1 MSLDDRV
8 RDLMTAFQKTA
19 YFQWMARQGIPV
31 IDGYGIED
39 VREVAMDFWPRLG
52 GRAAFINLYG
62 MEGVTGMYVAEI
74 PAGGALEPEKHFYEE
89 VICILSGQG
98 ATEVWQEGGHKR
110 MFEWGPWS
118 LFAPPLNTWH
128 RLINGGRQ
136 PVKFLAV
143 TNAPLVMDVFHNED
157 FVFNCPYTF
166 CGSLLGRRRIFQRWT
181 KALRVRHAAHLGNQL
196 HHGRQSA
203 ALDQREVK
211 GAGVR
216 ITQFE
221 LSGNGLIGHLA
232 QWPAGRYHKAHYHG
246 PGAILLG
253 LQSSGYVLLW
263 SKELGIEPFRSG
275 RGEGVVE
282 VKWKEGSVYCPP
294 GGWFHQHFNT
304 GAQAARHLAI
314 RYGSRIHPIGFK
326 IAEKRSEDGVYI
338 NVKRGGTLIE
348 YADED
353 PYIRKHYEDEMKKTG
368 VLCQMPALE
377 IDRVAVKSKKPTA
390 RKNREIAPR

>member
-8 RDLMTAFQKTA
+8 RDLMAAFQKTA
-19 YFQWMARQGIPV
+19 YFQWMARQRIPI

-39 VREVAMDFWPRLG
+39 VRDVEMDRWSRVG

-74 PAGGALEPEKHFYEE
+74 PAGGALEAEKHFYEE

-98 ATEVWQEGGHKR
+98 ATEVWQDGGRKQ

-118 LFAPPLNTWH
+118 LFAPPLNAWH

-157 FVFNCPYTF
+157 FVFNCPYSFSDRYSGADGFFNVGQKRYESGMQHIWETNF
-166 CGSLLGRRRIFQRWT
+166 IMDI
-181 KALRVRHAAHLGNQL
+181 
-196 HHGRQSA
+196 QSA
-203 ALDQREVK
+203 TLDQREVK
-211 GAGVR
+211 GAGVH

-221 LSGNGLIGHLA
+221 LAGNGLIGHLA

-275 RGEGVVE
+275 RGEEVVE

-326 IAEKRSEDGVYI
+326 IADKRSEDGVYI
-338 NVKRGGTLIE
+338 DVKRGGTLIE

-368 VLCQMPALE
+368 VPCQMPS
-377 IDRVAVKSKKPTA
+377 V
-390 RKNREIAPR
+390 

>member
-1 MSLDDRV
+1 MSLNEQV
-8 RDLMTAFQKTA
+8 QALMASFEKTA
-19 YFQWMARQGIPV
+19 YFQWVRRQGIPIV
-31 IDGYGIED
+31 DGYGLED
-39 VREVAMDFWPRLG
+39 VREVKLAPWSRTG
-52 GRAAFINLYG
+52 GKAAFLNLYG

-89 VICILSGQG
+89 VICILEGQG
-98 ATEVWQEGGHKR
+98 ATEVWQEGGRKR

-143 TNAPLVMDVFHNED
+143 TNAPLVMDVFHSDD
-157 FVFNCPYTF
+157 FVFNC
-166 CGSLLGRRRIFQRWT
+166 
-181 KALRVRHAAHLGNQL
+181 RHAFSDRYSGAEDFFAVGQKRYEMGMQHIWETNFIMDI
-196 HHGRQSA
+196 QSA
-203 ALDQREVK
+203 ALDHREVK

-253 LQSSGYVLLW
+253 LQSSGYVLIW
-263 SKELGIEPFRSG
+263 SKELGTRPYENG
-275 RGEGVVE
+275 RGEDVVE

-314 RYGSRIHPIGFK
+314 RYGSRLHPIGFK
-326 IAEKRSEDGVYI
+326 IADKRSEDGVYI
-338 NVKRGGTLIE
+338 DVKKGGTLIE

-353 PYIRKHYEDEMKKTG
+353 PEIRKRYEAEMKKNG
-368 VLCQMPALE
+368 VLCQMPTL
-377 IDRVAVKSKKPTA
+377 
-390 RKNREIAPR
+390 

>member
-1 MSLDDRV
+1 MSLDERM
-8 RDLMTAFQKTA
+8 RDLMTSFQKTA
-19 YFQWMARQGIPV
+19 YFQWMARQRIPV
-31 IDGYGIED
+31 IDGYGVED
-39 VREVAMDFWPRLG
+39 VREVELDFWPRLG

-62 MEGVTGMYVAEI
+62 MEGVTGMYVGEI
-74 PAGGALEPEKHFYEE
+74 PAGGALEAEKHFYEE

-98 ATEVWQEGGHKR
+98 ATEVWQEGERKQL
-110 MFEWGPWS
+110 FEWCPWS
-118 LFAPPLNTWH
+118 LFAPPLNSWH

-157 FVFNCPYTF
+157 LVFNCPY
-166 CGSLLGRRRIFQRWT
+166 IFSDRYSGADGFFNVGQKRYESGMQHIWET
-181 KALRVRHAAHLGNQL
+181 NFIMDI
-196 HHGRQSA
+196 QSA

-263 SKELGIEPFRSG
+263 SKESGIQPYQSG
-275 RGEGVVE
+275 RGDEVVE

-304 GAQAARHLAI
+304 GSQGARHLAI

-326 IAEKRSEDGVYI
+326 IADKRSEDGVYI
-338 NVKRGGTLIE
+338 DVKRGGTLIE

-353 PYIRKHYEDEMKKTG
+353 PQIRRHYEDEMRKTG
-368 VLCQMPALE
+368 VPSEMPY
-377 IDRVAVKSKKPTA
+377 R
-390 RKNREIAPR
+390 

>member
-1 MSLDDRV
+1 MA
-8 RDLMTAFQKTA
+8 AFQKTA

-31 IDGYGIED
+31 MDGYGIED
-39 VREVAMDFWPRLG
+39 IREVAMDFWPRLG

-98 ATEVWQEGGHKR
+98 ATEVWQDGGRKQ

-128 RLINGGRQ
+128 RLVNGGRK

-157 FVFNCPYTF
+157 FVFNCPYMFSDRYSGVNGFFNVGQKRYESGMQHIWETNF
-166 CGSLLGRRRIFQRWT
+166 IMDI
-181 KALRVRHAAHLGNQL
+181 
-196 HHGRQSA
+196 QSA
-203 ALDQREVK
+203 TLDQREVK

-221 LSGNGLIGHLA
+221 LAGNGLIGHLA

-326 IAEKRSEDGVYI
+326 IADKRSEDGVYI
-338 NVKRGGTLIE
+338 DVKRGGTLIE

-353 PYIRKHYEDEMKKTG
+353 PYIRKHYEEEMKKTG
-368 VLCQMPALE
+368 VPCQMPAL
-377 IDRVAVKSKKPTA
+377 
-390 RKNREIAPR
+390 